1 MLCDMCKKRPAT
13 MRLTRIIN
21 NKKHV
26 LNICHDCSTELS
38 IQQSV
43 TPNDGIG
50 AILSGLMGLE
60 NIWNKNDATN
70 LKCSVCGMTETNM
83 KKSGKLGCSECY
95 NTFISDIRPL
105 LRKLHG
111 NCVHIGLTPNITP
124 NDIISND
131 KVEKVPEKNKKSK
144 ELIELKQAIKVA
156 IDNEEYEKAA
166 QLRDK
171 IKEIEEISGGDSNE
185 KLV

>member
-26 LNICHDCSTELS
+26 LNICHECSMELS
-38 IQQSV
+38 MQQSV

-60 NIWNKNDATN
+60 NIWNKNDNVN
-70 LKCSVCGMTETNM
+70 LKCPVCGMTEANM

-95 NTFISDIRPL
+95 NTFINDIRPL

-111 NCVHIGLTPNITP
+111 NCVHIGLTPNEINKEIRP
-124 NDIISND
+124 IN
-131 KVEKVPEKNKKSK
+131 KEEKVPEITKSGK
-144 ELIELKQAIKVA
+144 ELAELKLAIKKA
-156 IDNEEYEKAA
+156 IENEEYEKAA

-171 IKEIEEISGGDSNE
+171 IKEVEQISGGDSNE